1 MANSLCFTPL
11 TSLNPPNKPG
21 LVVGN
26 STARKLIWMNGI
38 TQNCKNTKFQSFE
51 AKTHLFVCINLTR
64 DVIAVTA
71 ELGIRS
77 ISLLLQATD
86 SNQSTKQNSIVCAK
100 CEGNGAI
107 LCPQCEGNGVNSVD
121 HFNGRFKAGGLCWLC
136 SWNTETRTLPSLDTC
151 VVKLW
156 SCACSLSSERV
167 KNLPIRLKDFASVES
182 MREEINEVVA
192 FLQNPKAFQE
202 MGAHA
207 PRLYVF
213 IYTLGSNGVMK

>member
-26 STARKLIWMNGI
+26 STARKLIWMNGT

-51 AKTHLFVCINLTR
+51 AK
-64 DVIAVTA
+64 
-71 ELGIRS
+71 
-77 ISLLLQATD
+77 ATD
-86 SNQSTKQNSIVCAK
+86 SNQSTKPNSIVCAK

-136 SWNTETRTLPSLDTC
+136 RG
-151 VVKLW
+151 K
-156 SCACSLSSERV
+156 
-167 KNLPIRLKDFASVES
+167 K
-182 MREEINEVVA
+182 EILCGECNGA
-192 FLQNPKAFQE
+192 GFLGGFMSTFDE
-202 MGAHA
+202 
-207 PRLYVF
+207 
-213 IYTLGSNGVMK
+213 